1 MAKAEKELEGI
12 HKVIEESGGKLSN
25 RLLQCDVRLLRFL
38 LDLRPPSPLLM
49 ANERLNRWIAR
60 LMDWW
65 CSVCLSCSWSL
76 RGGGLM
82 APQLWQSSTLQIQ
95 ELGVISNMTII
106 KEHPTQSIRKHAKMV
121 GPNIFQIYF
130 DFCIIHSSS
139 ALQTQV
145 SLTLQLASCV
155 SSEVDYSVK
164 IAALFCLFTSQND
177 DRPELS
183 PPTDAGY
190 CPVKLGMMS
199 NRLQSGVNTLQ
210 GFREDKR
217 NQITLGK

>member
-1 MAKAEKELEGI
+1 MNLLHIPVSLADWRTPRTTWPKLRKSWRESTRLSKSL
-12 HKVIEESGGKLSN
+12 EESCPTDSCSVTWDCCVFSLTS
-25 RLLQCDVRLLRFL
+25 
-38 LDLRPPSPLLM
+38 DLHPPLLM

-145 SLTLQLASCV
+145 SLTLHLASCV
-155 SSEVDYSVK
+155 S
-164 IAALFCLFTSQND
+164 
-177 DRPELS
+177 
-183 PPTDAGY
+183 
-190 CPVKLGMMS
+190 
-199 NRLQSGVNTLQ
+199 
-210 GFREDKR
+210 
-217 NQITLGK
+217 